1 MRQPLDR
8 RARRLLA
15 GALACTTALTAA
27 LTTGCD
33 EDGGLTLGL
42 PVASAVEEVSGSGQS
57 VPAGS
62 PAAAPFVVRVRDQ
75 ADNPMVGAAV
85 SFTITSGGGSL
96 SVTRTVTDST
106 GVASTTYTAG
116 TTTGTATIA
125 ATAAELAPV
134 TFRATIIPAT
144 TTPTRVLTILGGNSQ
159 SVAAGGRVA
168 VPLTVRLATTTGT
181 PVVGAT
187 VTFVITAGGG
197 SVSAATATTDASG
210 NASTLYTAG
219 STAGPAT
226 IAALAPGATPVT
238 FSATI
243 TAAPSGG

>member
-1 MRQPLDR
+1 MRQPLHR

-15 GALACTTALTAA
+15 GALACTTALAV
-27 LTTGCD
+27 GCD

-42 PVASAVEEVSGSGQS
+42 PFASEVEEVSGSGQS

-75 ADNPMVGAAV
+75 SDNPMVGAAV
-85 SFTITSGGGSL
+85 SFAIATGGGSL

-106 GVASTTYTAG
+106 GVASTVYTAG
-116 TTTGTATIA
+116 TTAGPATIT
-125 ATAAELAPV
+125 ATAADLAPV
-134 TFRATIIPAT
+134 TFRATITPAT
-144 TTPTRVLTILGGNSQ
+144 TTPTRVFTILGGNNQ
-159 SVAAGGRVA
+159 TVVAGARVA

-219 STAGPAT
+219 ATAGQAT
-226 IAALAPGATPVT
+226 ITALAPGATPVT

>member
-15 GALACTTALTAA
+15 GALACTTALAA
-27 LTTGCD
+27 LGCD

-42 PVASAVEEVSGSGQS
+42 PFASEVEEVSGSGQS

-75 ADNPMVGAAV
+75 SDNPMVGAVV

-96 SVTRTVTDST
+96 SVTRTATDST

-219 STAGPAT
+219 STAGQAT
-226 IAALAPGATPVT
+226 ITALAPGATPVT